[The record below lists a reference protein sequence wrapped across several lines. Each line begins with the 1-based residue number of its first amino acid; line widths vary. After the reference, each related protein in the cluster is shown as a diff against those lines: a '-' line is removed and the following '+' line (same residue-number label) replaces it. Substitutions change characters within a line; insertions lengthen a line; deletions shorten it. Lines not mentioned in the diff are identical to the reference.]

1 MELLSGTA
9 HLKRG
14 GRNPTDGVKN
24 RARSLTKAR
33 YALLCQ
39 FHLHPIVAWRCFLPV
54 FLCFAAGFMG
64 EVLHMRDFICN
75 FVEILSK
82 LDY

>member
-14 GRNPTDGVKN
+14 ERNLTEGAKN
-24 RARSLTKAR
+24 RARSLTVAR

-39 FHLHPIVAWRCFLPV
+39 FPLHPFVKFLYTLTQVPK
-54 FLCFAAGFMG
+54 CHIADNQ
-64 EVLHMRDFICN
+64 H
-75 FVEILSK
+75 LS
-82 LDY
+82 YFGTPFE